1 MGSCNPNDHPI
12 LWCDELKRLE
22 RKRIADECLRDW
34 NHRKLIERRSRA
46 KEQAHYREVMERYSP
61 WGRKGGGAPNDT
73 VRMRNI
79 QLQGLYPETKNDL
92 RNPTSMATATA
103 ANAAGRSRG
112 VGTGGGGAPIRS
124 ASGQIVTG
132 LTDDP
137 LISFNDANRYHVDN
151 ELRYKTSPAQKQH
164 YRAELDRI
172 VAEKE
177 NRTRKARS
185 SEAQK
190 EAGQQGGRGGGA
202 NGGGPWGRPG
212 PGGKPW
218 RPPKN
223 VGHNFLKSMG
233 WTNKET
239 LQDLDLDL
247 VARMQRQL
255 EEENR
260 FLKRFSN
267 CCSRCV
273 CQCVTNSLEQPVTGA
288 RPGSGTAAY
297 GARRRTTDRQAYHA
311 SPPATA
317 PMVLDPLLPAP
328 PSIPSQDQR
337 NRVPRLCHQQQQ
349 QQQQQQGPSTAAT
362 TGTLQQQQQPQQ
374 QPQQTQQTG
383 SGGGGGAGGTGCSGG
398 NGGRRTNGAGRVP
411 PTRNC
416 MITGGVELVPLLAKR
431 RSQPRPISLGT
442 TDVTKID
449 KYTANGSLAQRH
461 DDGYL
466 TDLCNQM
473 HQKQRKT
480 ETVRA
485 LEFETSRQHFETWS
499 SFWGRPGHGAPLP
512 NKNKL
517 NLDNLLYKPRR

>member
-1 MGSCNPNDHPI
+1 MGSRNPSDHPI
-12 LWCDELKRLE
+12 FWCDDLKRLE
-22 RKRIADECLRDW
+22 RKRIADESLRDW
-34 NHRKLIERRSRA
+34 KNRKLIERRSRA
-46 KEQAHYREVMERYSP
+46 KEQSHFPLFQYREVMERYSP

-73 VRMRNI
+73 IRMRNI

-92 RNPTSMATATA
+92 RNPVPV
-103 ANAAGRSRG
+103 GRARPG
-112 VGTGGGGAPIRS
+112 GIGAGGGGAPIRS

-137 LISFNDANRYHVDN
+137 IISFNDANRYHVDN
-151 ELRYKTSPAQKQH
+151 ELRYKTSPAQKQT

-177 NRTRKARS
+177 NRARKTRS
-185 SEAQK
+185 SEL
-190 EAGQQGGRGGGA
+190 AGDGAPGVGGA
-202 NGGGPWGRPG
+202 VGRPNGGPWGKPG

-223 VGHNFLKSMG
+223 VGHNFMKSMG

-239 LQDLDLDL
+239 LQDLDLEL
-247 VARMQRQL
+247 VNRMQRQL

-273 CQCVTNSLEQPVTGA
+273 CQCISNTLEQAGPAAGGGSAGAGGA
-288 RPGSGTAAY
+288 RDAIK
-297 GARRRTTDRQAYHA
+297 YHQ

-317 PMVLDPLLPAP
+317 PQPLPPAP
-328 PSIPSQDQR
+328 PTDR
-337 NRVPRLCHQQQQ
+337 RVARLCNQQSQQQQ
-349 QQQQQQGPSTAAT
+349 QQSPQQQPS
-362 TGTLQQQQQPQQ
+362 QQQQQ
-374 QPQQTQQTG
+374 
-383 SGGGGGAGGTGCSGG
+383 AG
-398 NGGRRTNGAGRVP
+398 NGGGRRNGGRVP

-449 KYTANGSLAQRH
+449 KYTANGSLARRT

-473 HQKQRKT
+473 SQKQRKV

-485 LEFETSRQHFETWS
+485 MEFETSRQHFETWS

-517 NLDNLLYKPRR
+517 NLDNLLYKSRR

>member
-1 MGSCNPNDHPI
+1 MGSRNPTDHPVF
-12 LWCDELKRLE
+12 WCDELKRRE
-22 RKRIADECLRDW
+22 RKRIADESLRDW
-34 NHRKLIERRSRA
+34 KNRKLIERRSRA
-46 KEQAHYREVMERYSP
+46 KEQSHFPLFQYREVMERYSP

-73 VRMRNI
+73 IRMRNI

-92 RNPTSMATATA
+92 RNPVPM
-103 ANAAGRSRG
+103 GRSRG
-112 VGTGGGGAPIRS
+112 GVGAGGGGAPIRS

-137 LISFNDANRYHVDN
+137 IISFNDANRYHVDN
-151 ELRYKTSPAQKQH
+151 ELRYKTSPAQKQT

-177 NRTRKARS
+177 NRARKA
-185 SEAQK
+185 EEGPVPA
-190 EAGQQGGRGGGA
+190 GGRS
-202 NGGGPWGRPG
+202 NGGGPWGKPG

-223 VGHNFLKSMG
+223 VGHNFMKSMG

-239 LQDLDLDL
+239 LQDLDLEL
-247 VARMQRQL
+247 VSRMQRQL

-273 CQCVTNSLEQPVTGA
+273 CQCISNTLEQGPPTGGVGGGSAGAA
-288 RPGSGTAAY
+288 RDAIK
-297 GARRRTTDRQAYHA
+297 YHQ

-317 PMVLDPLLPAP
+317 PQPQQPAA
-328 PSIPSQDQR
+328 DR
-337 NRVPRLCHQQQQ
+337 RVPRLCNQSQQQQ
-349 QQQQQQGPSTAAT
+349 QQQQQT
-362 TGTLQQQQQPQQ
+362 QQQQSQQ
-374 QPQQTQQTG
+374 
-383 SGGGGGAGGTGCSGG
+383 AG
-398 NGGRRTNGAGRVP
+398 NGGGRRNGGRVP

-449 KYTANGSLAQRH
+449 KYTANGSLARRT

-473 HQKQRKT
+473 SQKQRKV

-485 LEFETSRQHFETWS
+485 MEFETSRQHFETWS

-517 NLDNLLYKPRR
+517 NLDNLLYKSRR

>member
-1 MGSCNPNDHPI
+1 MGSHNLSDHPI
-12 LWCDELKRLE
+12 FWCDELKRYE
-22 RKRIADECLRDW
+22 RKRIADESLRDW
-34 NHRKLIERRSRA
+34 KNRKLIERRSRA
-46 KEQAHYREVMERYSP
+46 KEQAHFPLFQYREVMERYSP

-73 VRMRNI
+73 IRMRNI

-92 RNPTSMATATA
+92 RNPVSV
-103 ANAAGRSRG
+103 GRPRG
-112 VGTGGGGAPIRS
+112 VGAGGGGAPIRS
-124 ASGQIVTG
+124 ASGQILTG

-137 LISFNDANRYHVDN
+137 IISFNDANRYHVDN
-151 ELRYKTSPAQKQH
+151 ELRYKTSPAQKQT

-177 NRTRKARS
+177 NRARKSRS
-185 SEAQK
+185 SELV
-190 EAGQQGGRGGGA
+190 ESSQGPGPVGSCPRP
-202 NGGGPWGRPG
+202 NGGPWGKPG

-223 VGHNFLKSMG
+223 VGHNFMKSMG

-239 LQDLDLDL
+239 LQDLDLEL
-247 VARMQRQL
+247 VNRMQRQL

-273 CQCVTNSLEQPVTGA
+273 CQCISNSLEQVPAAGGSAGAGRGVVTKHH
-288 RPGSGTAAY
+288 P
-297 GARRRTTDRQAYHA
+297 

-317 PMVLDPLLPAP
+317 PGPQAHHEFP
-328 PSIPSQDQR
+328 PPPPPDR
-337 NRVPRLCHQQQQ
+337 RVPRLCN
-349 QQQQQQGPSTAAT
+349 QG
-362 TGTLQQQQQPQQ
+362 QVPQQ
-374 QPQQTQQTG
+374 QAQQQAG
-383 SGGGGGAGGTGCSGG
+383 AVGAGG
-398 NGGRRTNGAGRVP
+398 GRRNGGRVP

-449 KYTANGSLAQRH
+449 KYTANGSIARRT

-473 HQKQRKT
+473 NQKQRKV

-485 LEFETSRQHFETWS
+485 QEFETSRQHFETWS
-499 SFWGRPGHGAPLP
+499 TFWGRPGHGAPLP

-517 NLDNLLYKPRR
+517 NLDSLLYKSRR

>member
-1 MGSCNPNDHPI
+1 MGSRNPSDHPI
-12 LWCDELKRLE
+12 FWCDELKRYE
-22 RKRIADECLRDW
+22 RKRIADESLRDW
-34 NHRKLIERRSRA
+34 KNRKLIERRSRA

-73 VRMRNI
+73 IRMRNI

-92 RNPTSMATATA
+92 RNPVSV
-103 ANAAGRSRG
+103 GRTRG
-112 VGTGGGGAPIRS
+112 VGAGGGGAPIRS

-137 LISFNDANRYHVDN
+137 IISFNDANRYHVDN
-151 ELRYKTSPAQKQH
+151 ELRYKTSPAQKQT

-177 NRTRKARS
+177 NRARKTRS
-185 SEAQK
+185 SELAECQS
-190 EAGQQGGRGGGA
+190 QPGGGGTTRP
-202 NGGGPWGRPG
+202 NGGPWGKPG

-223 VGHNFLKSMG
+223 VGHNFMKSMG

-239 LQDLDLDL
+239 LQDLDLEL
-247 VARMQRQL
+247 VNRMQRQL

-273 CQCVTNSLEQPVTGA
+273 CQCISNSLEQAPAPALGGSAGA
-288 RPGSGTAAY
+288 GRDAIK
-297 GARRRTTDRQAYHA
+297 YHP

-317 PMVLDPLLPAP
+317 PGLQPQALPPPAP
-328 PSIPSQDQR
+328 TTMSDR
-337 NRVPRLCHQQQQ
+337 RVPRLCNQSQQQQ
-349 QQQQQQGPSTAAT
+349 QQQQHQ
-362 TGTLQQQQQPQQ
+362 QQQQQPQQ
-374 QPQQTQQTG
+374 QA
-383 SGGGGGAGGTGCSGG
+383 GAGG
-398 NGGRRTNGAGRVP
+398 GRRNGGRVP

-449 KYTANGSLAQRH
+449 KYTANGSLARRT

-473 HQKQRKT
+473 SQKQRKV

-485 LEFETSRQHFETWS
+485 MEFETSRQHFETWS
-499 SFWGRPGHGAPLP
+499 TFWGRPGHGAPLP

-517 NLDNLLYKPRR
+517 NLDNLLYKSRR

>member
-1 MGSCNPNDHPI
+1 MGSCNPSDHPI
-12 LWCDELKRLE
+12 FWCAELKRLE
-22 RKRIADECLRDW
+22 RKRIADESLRDW
-34 NHRKLIERRSRA
+34 KNRKLIERRSRA

-79 QLQGLYPETKNDL
+79 QQQGLYPETKNDL
-92 RNPTSMATATA
+92 RNPLPVGGHRAPPTIGVTA
-103 ANAAGRSRG
+103 
-112 VGTGGGGAPIRS
+112 GGGGAPIRS

-151 ELRYKTSPAQKQH
+151 ELRYKTSPAQQQH

-177 NRTRKARS
+177 NRARKLRCSDREQA
-185 SEAQK
+185 K
-190 EAGQQGGRGGGA
+190 PHGGGA
-202 NGGGPWGRPG
+202 GGTGGGGGAGPWGKPG

-223 VGHNFLKSMG
+223 VGHNFMKSLG

-239 LQDLDLDL
+239 LQDLDLEL
-247 VARMQRQL
+247 VSRMQRQL

-260 FLKRFSN
+260 FLKGFSN

-273 CQCVTNSLEQPVTGA
+273 CQCVSQSLERSSGPGTGPGPA
-288 RPGSGTAAY
+288 RSGS
-297 GARRRTTDRQAYHA
+297 ARRLAAAPDALLRNYP

-317 PMVLDPLLPAP
+317 PGPPPPPPPLPGGTV
-328 PSIPSQDQR
+328 
-337 NRVPRLCHQQQQ
+337 RVPRLCHYQSPVA
-349 QQQQQQGPSTAAT
+349 QGQPPLP
-362 TGTLQQQQQPQQ
+362 GTKPG
-374 QPQQTQQTG
+374 PGSKG
-383 SGGGGGAGGTGCSGG
+383 SGGASTG
-398 NGGRRTNGAGRVP
+398 GGRRNGAGRGAGVA

-449 KYTANGSLAQRH
+449 KYTANGSLARRH

-466 TDLCNQM
+466 TDLCAQM
-473 HQKQRKT
+473 HQKQRRVDT
-480 ETVRA
+480 WRA
-485 LEFETSRQHFETWS
+485 REFETSRQHFETWS
-499 SFWGRPGHGAPLP
+499 TFWGRPGHGAPLP

-517 NLDNLLYKPRR
+517 NLDSLLYKPRPR

>member
-1 MGSCNPNDHPI
+1 
-12 LWCDELKRLE
+12 
-22 RKRIADECLRDW
+22 
-34 NHRKLIERRSRA
+34 
-46 KEQAHYREVMERYSP
+46 MERYSP

-92 RNPTSMATATA
+92 RNPTSMATSTA
-103 ANAAGRSRG
+103 AAAAAAAGRSRG

-164 YRAELDRI
+164 YKAELDRI

-177 NRTRKARS
+177 NRTRKTRS
-185 SEAQK
+185 SEAAK
-190 EAGQQGGRGGGA
+190 ELGAHGARGAGGGTTTTTT

-223 VGHNFLKSMG
+223 VGHNFMKSMG

-247 VARMQRQL
+247 VNRMQRQL

-273 CQCVTNSLEQPVTGA
+273 CQCVSNSLDQAGPAGGGRGT
-288 RPGSGTAAY
+288 GSGSGSAS
-297 GARRRTTDRQAYHA
+297 RRPTGRPAYHA

-317 PMVLDPLLPAP
+317 PIMALDPAP
-328 PSIPSQDQR
+328 PPLPPQAAAAAAATDQR
-337 NRVPRLCHQQQQ
+337 NRVPRLCHQQQ
-349 QQQQQQGPSTAAT
+349 GPSAGTTTTTTTTA
-362 TGTLQQQQQPQQ
+362 GTLQQQQQQQ
-374 QPQQTQQTG
+374 SHAAG
-383 SGGGGGAGGTGCSGG
+383 SGGAGYAGAAGTGTGG
-398 NGGRRTNGAGRVP
+398 NGGRRTNGGRGP

>member
-1 MGSCNPNDHPI
+1 
-12 LWCDELKRLE
+12 
-22 RKRIADECLRDW
+22 
-34 NHRKLIERRSRA
+34 
-46 KEQAHYREVMERYSP
+46 MERYSP

-73 VRMRNI
+73 IRMRNI

-92 RNPTSMATATA
+92 RNPVPM
-103 ANAAGRSRG
+103 GRSRG
-112 VGTGGGGAPIRS
+112 GVGAGGGGAPIRS

-137 LISFNDANRYHVDN
+137 IISFNDANRYHVDN
-151 ELRYKTSPAQKQH
+151 ELRYKTSPAQKQT

-177 NRTRKARS
+177 NRARKA
-185 SEAQK
+185 EEGPVPA
-190 EAGQQGGRGGGA
+190 GGRP
-202 NGGGPWGRPG
+202 NGGGPWGKPG

-223 VGHNFLKSMG
+223 VGHNFMKSMG

-239 LQDLDLDL
+239 LQDLDLEL
-247 VARMQRQL
+247 VSRMQRQL

-273 CQCVTNSLEQPVTGA
+273 CQCISNTLEQG
-288 RPGSGTAAY
+288 
-297 GARRRTTDRQAYHA
+297 
-311 SPPATA
+311 PP
-317 PMVLDPLLPAP
+317 
-328 PSIPSQDQR
+328 
-337 NRVPRLCHQQQQ
+337 
-349 QQQQQQGPSTAAT
+349 
-362 TGTLQQQQQPQQ
+362 
-374 QPQQTQQTG
+374 
-383 SGGGGGAGGTGCSGG
+383 
-398 NGGRRTNGAGRVP
+398 
-411 PTRNC
+411 
-416 MITGGVELVPLLAKR
+416 TGGVGGGSAGAAR
-431 RSQPRPISLGT
+431 DAI
-442 TDVTKID
+442 
-449 KYTANGSLAQRH
+449 NSLARRT

-473 HQKQRKT
+473 SQKQRKV

-485 LEFETSRQHFETWS
+485 MEFETSRQHFETWS

-517 NLDNLLYKPRR
+517 NLDNLLYKSRR

>member
-1 MGSCNPNDHPI
+1 
-12 LWCDELKRLE
+12 
-22 RKRIADECLRDW
+22 
-34 NHRKLIERRSRA
+34 
-46 KEQAHYREVMERYSP
+46 MERYSP

-79 QLQGLYPETKNDL
+79 QLQGLYPETKNVSIFGQDV
-92 RNPTSMATATA
+92 RNPVSV
-103 ANAAGRSRG
+103 GRTRG
-112 VGTGGGGAPIRS
+112 VGAGGGGAPIRS

-137 LISFNDANRYHVDN
+137 IISFNDANRYHVDN
-151 ELRYKTSPAQKQH
+151 ELRYKTSPAQKQT

-177 NRTRKARS
+177 NRARKTRS
-185 SEAQK
+185 SELAECQP
-190 EAGQQGGRGGGA
+190 QPGGGTA
-202 NGGGPWGRPG
+202 RPNGGPWGKPG

-223 VGHNFLKSMG
+223 VGHNFMKSMG

-239 LQDLDLDL
+239 LQDLDLEL
-247 VARMQRQL
+247 VNRMQRQL

-273 CQCVTNSLEQPVTGA
+273 CQCISNSLEQAPAPALGGSAGA
-288 RPGSGTAAY
+288 GRDAIK
-297 GARRRTTDRQAYHA
+297 YHP

-317 PMVLDPLLPAP
+317 P
-328 PSIPSQDQR
+328 
-337 NRVPRLCHQQQQ
+337 
-349 QQQQQQGPSTAAT
+349 
-362 TGTLQQQQQPQQ
+362 
-374 QPQQTQQTG
+374 
-383 SGGGGGAGGTGCSGG
+383 
-398 NGGRRTNGAGRVP
+398 
-411 PTRNC
+411 
-416 MITGGVELVPLLAKR
+416 GGVELVPLLAKR
-431 RSQPRPISLGT
+431 RSQPRHISLGT

-449 KYTANGSLAQRH
+449 EYTANGSLARRT

-473 HQKQRKT
+473 NQKQRKV

-485 LEFETSRQHFETWS
+485 MEFETSRQHFETWS

-517 NLDNLLYKPRR
+517 NLDNLLYKSRR

>member
-1 MGSCNPNDHPI
+1 
-12 LWCDELKRLE
+12 
-22 RKRIADECLRDW
+22 
-34 NHRKLIERRSRA
+34 
-46 KEQAHYREVMERYSP
+46 MERYSP

-73 VRMRNI
+73 IRMRNI

-92 RNPTSMATATA
+92 RNPAPM
-103 ANAAGRSRG
+103 GRTRGG
-112 VGTGGGGAPIRS
+112 VGAGGGGAPIRS

-137 LISFNDANRYHVDN
+137 IISFNDANRYHVDN
-151 ELRYKTSPAQKQH
+151 ELRYKTTPAQKQT

-177 NRTRKARS
+177 NRARKTRS
-185 SEAQK
+185 SDAQ
-190 EAGQQGGRGGGA
+190 AGEGTGPAGRP
-202 NGGGPWGRPG
+202 NGPWGKPG

-223 VGHNFLKSMG
+223 VGHNFMKSMG

-239 LQDLDLDL
+239 LQDLDLEL
-247 VARMQRQL
+247 VNRMQRQL

-273 CQCVTNSLEQPVTGA
+273 CQCISNTLEQVPTAGSAGA
-288 RPGSGTAAY
+288 TRDAIK
-297 GARRRTTDRQAYHA
+297 YHQ

-317 PMVLDPLLPAP
+317 PQTLPAAP
-328 PSIPSQDQR
+328 PATDR
-337 NRVPRLCHQQQQ
+337 RVPRLCQQQQSQQQSQQQQ
-349 QQQQQQGPSTAAT
+349 QQQQQSQQ
-362 TGTLQQQQQPQQ
+362 LQQQQSQQ
-374 QPQQTQQTG
+374 
-383 SGGGGGAGGTGCSGG
+383 AGTG
-398 NGGRRTNGAGRVP
+398 GGRRNGGRVP

-449 KYTANGSLAQRH
+449 KYTANGSLARRT

-473 HQKQRKT
+473 SQKQRKV

-485 LEFETSRQHFETWS
+485 MEFETSRQHFETWS

-517 NLDNLLYKPRR
+517 NLDNLLYKSRR

>member
-1 MGSCNPNDHPI
+1 MGSRNPSDHPI
-12 LWCDELKRLE
+12 FWCDELKRYE
-22 RKRIADECLRDW
+22 RQRIADESLRDW
-34 NHRKLIERRSRA
+34 KNRKLIERRSRA
-46 KEQAHYREVMERYSP
+46 KEQSHYREVMERYSP

-73 VRMRNI
+73 IRMRNI
-79 QLQGLYPETKNDL
+79 QLQGLYPETKNDV
-92 RNPTSMATATA
+92 RAPVSV
-103 ANAAGRSRG
+103 GRSR
-112 VGTGGGGAPIRS
+112 VGAVGAGGGGAPIRS

-137 LISFNDANRYHVDN
+137 IISFNDANRYHVDN
-151 ELRYKTSPAQKQH
+151 ELRYKTSPAQKQT

-177 NRTRKARS
+177 NRARKTRSTERA
-185 SEAQK
+185 EV
-190 EAGQQGGRGGGA
+190 G
-202 NGGGPWGRPG
+202 GGGPAGRPPGNPWGKPG

-223 VGHNFLKSMG
+223 VGHNFMKSMG

-239 LQDLDLDL
+239 LQDLDLEL
-247 VARMQRQL
+247 VSRMQRQL

-273 CQCVTNSLEQPVTGA
+273 CQCVSNSLEQAAGGSAGA
-288 RPGSGTAAY
+288 GRTP
-297 GARRRTTDRQAYHA
+297 ARYHP

-317 PMVLDPLLPAP
+317 PGLQHAGPPPAT
-328 PSIPSQDQR
+328 DR
-337 NRVPRLCHQQQQ
+337 RVQRLCNQNQQQQ
-349 QQQQQQGPSTAAT
+349 QQQQA
-362 TGTLQQQQQPQQ
+362 LQPALQPPLQPAQQP
-374 QPQQTQQTG
+374 PG
-383 SGGGGGAGGTGCSGG
+383 AGAGG
-398 NGGRRTNGAGRVP
+398 GRRNGGRVP

-449 KYTANGSLAQRH
+449 KYTANGSLARRT

-473 HQKQRKT
+473 SQKQRKV

-485 LEFETSRQHFETWS
+485 MEFETSRQHFETWS

-517 NLDNLLYKPRR
+517 NLDNLLYKARR